1 MRLVLNGN
9 EEMIAT
15 QSKLMKQLYYELE
28 DLTKESNLLV
38 SMVQQQTQKL
48 QEKQTSPET

>member
-1 MRLVLNGN
+1 MRNVLNSN

-28 DLTKESNLLV
+28 DIKKESGLLAKKI
-38 SMVQQQTQKL
+38 Q
-48 QEKQTSPET
+48 